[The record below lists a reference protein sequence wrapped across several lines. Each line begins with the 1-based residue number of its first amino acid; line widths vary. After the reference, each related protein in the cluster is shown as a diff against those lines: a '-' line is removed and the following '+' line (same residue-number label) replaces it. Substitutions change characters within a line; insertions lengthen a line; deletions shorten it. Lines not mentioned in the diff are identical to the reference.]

1 MDQSPAYAIG
11 IPPDIY
17 GFHPYTRNS
26 SDLFHSLVKV
36 VQSMGI
42 PLSGIISYSAYLT
55 AYATLYA
62 QSLRIMLAPYV

>member
-1 MDQSPAYAIG
+1 MDQLPAYAIG

-26 SDLFHSLVKV
+26 SNLFHSLVKA
-36 VQSMGI
+36 VQSMDMW
-42 PLSGIISYSAYLT
+42 LSHILSHFAYLT

-62 QSLRIMLAPYV
+62 Q